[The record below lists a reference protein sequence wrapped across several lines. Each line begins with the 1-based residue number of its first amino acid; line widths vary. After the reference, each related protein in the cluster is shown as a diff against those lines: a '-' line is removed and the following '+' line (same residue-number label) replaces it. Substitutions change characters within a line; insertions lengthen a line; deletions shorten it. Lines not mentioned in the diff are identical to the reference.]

1 MADGP
6 ITPEKE
12 VKAGKDDAADSF
24 KMIAKNGKEYK
35 ISLNNKP
42 GDKPAPGVCPTGQ
55 ICDESDDDD
64 EEDKP
69 IKCEC

>member
-1 MADGP
+1 
-6 ITPEKE
+6 
-12 VKAGKDDAADSF
+12 
-24 KMIAKNGKEYK
+24 MIAKNGKEYK